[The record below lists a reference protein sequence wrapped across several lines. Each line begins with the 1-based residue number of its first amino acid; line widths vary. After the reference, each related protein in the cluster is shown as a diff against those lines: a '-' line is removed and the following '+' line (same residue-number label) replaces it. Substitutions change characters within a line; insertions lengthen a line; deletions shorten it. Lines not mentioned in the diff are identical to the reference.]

1 MADAFIVRRGGGKS
15 AAVDGE
21 YAVIGVEY
29 PAGSTC
35 TCAKSGGATLRAK
48 KSVGAVAFN
57 IPESGN
63 WTASCTDG
71 TKTRSKTVPISYEG
85 QVEKVKLAYILE
97 LLTGDGLAHGYSL
110 AGHATMDGTTLKET
124 KVVDPAFSDTY
135 GVGGFYIAQAID
147 VTTYDTLTI
156 KGFIYDYAG
165 GGGTSRIGLIADPTE
180 ALSKANASTNP
191 FASDGN
197 GGKAAAT
204 FAGWNTSETL
214 TIDVSHMT
222 GEFYLATQR
231 SYSMI
236 KVTEITFT

>member
-48 KSVGAVAFN
+48 KTNGAVAFSV
-57 IPESGN
+57 PENGN

-71 TKTRSKTVPISYEG
+71 TDTKSKTVAISYEG

-110 AGHATMDGTTLKET
+110 AGHATMDGAALKET
-124 KVVDPAFSDTY
+124 KVIDPAFSDTY

-147 VTTYDTLTI
+147 VTGFDTLTI
-156 KGFIYDYAG
+156 TGYIRESTG
-165 GGGTSRIGLIADPTE
+165 GGVGTAAPLIGLIADPTE
-180 ALSKANASTNP
+180 ALAKANIGSNP
-191 FASDGN
+191 FAAS
-197 GGKAAAT
+197 ASFTSAS
-204 FAGWNTSETL
+204 SETL
-214 TIDVSHMT
+214 TIDISGLT
-222 GEFYLATQR
+222 GEYYLATQR
-231 SYSMI
+231 TYVMANISGI
-236 KVTEITFT
+236 VLE